1 MKLID
6 ADELIEEFKC
16 IISDC
21 SSHGIG
27 EHIPAYEYAI
37 RRIEDMPTVDIEQK
51 HGRWI
56 VHHFLNTELECSECQ
71 FVRVFERAD
80 LTKEDYPTYCEQC
93 GAKMDE
99 GWSD

>member
-1 MKLID
+1 MRLID

-27 EHIPAYEYAI
+27 EYISAYEYAI
-37 RRIEDMPTVDIEQK
+37 RRIEDMPTIEQK
-51 HGRWI
+51 HGHW
-56 VHHFLNTELECSECQ
+56 VKVNNKNLNNAWVCSECGHM
-71 FVRVFERAD
+71 VYSP
-80 LTKEDYPTYCEQC
+80 KEELMNRFKGCYC

-99 GWSD
+99 SEVEE